1 MTALQFNA
9 VKTTFGTMFGN
20 CDVTRNDLVDF
31 GVRDS
36 FRYFAKEGI
45 GNCRRRPHRKTTEH
59 AAGLTTVVIDLG
71 KDRHAMTMNRIG
83 DALVARDHVSM
94 KTMNE
99 FFVGPVGGVR
109 AVLFGDDES
118 GTARCTRR
126 VVVGML
132 LGGLAI
138 TGVVSEVGAKDNAV
152 AGRHRPEFK
161 RCP

>member
-9 VKTTFGTMFGN
+9 VKTTFGTMFGDK
-20 CDVTRNDLVDF
+20 CVTRDDLIDL

-36 FRYFAKEGI
+36 FRYFAKERI
-45 GNCRRRPHRKTTEH
+45 SNRRRRPHRKTTEH
-59 AAGLTTVVIDLG
+59 AAGLTTVVVDLG

-83 DALVARDHVSM
+83 DALVARDHVAM
-94 KTMNE
+94 KTVNE
-99 FFVGPVGGVR
+99 FFVRPVGGVG
-109 AVLFGDDES
+109 AVLFSDDES
-118 GTARCTRR
+118 GTASGTGG
-126 VVVGML
+126 VVVGVL

-138 TGVVSEVGAKDNAV
+138 TGVVGEVGAKDNAV

>member
-9 VKTTFGTMFGN
+9 VKATFGTMFGN
-20 CDVTRNDLVDF
+20 GDVARDDLINF

-36 FRYFAKEGI
+36 FGNFAKEGI
-45 GNCRRRPHRKTTEH
+45 GNRRRCPHRKTTEH
-59 AAGLTTVVIDLG
+59 AAGLTTVVVDLG
-71 KDRHAMTMNRIG
+71 KDRHAMAMDSIG
-83 DALVARDHVSM
+83 DALVARDHVAM
-94 KTMNE
+94 KTVNE
-99 FFVGPVGGVR
+99 FLVRPVGGVG
-109 AVLFGDDES
+109 AVFFSDDEP
-118 GTARCTRR
+118 GAARCTRR

-132 LGGLAI
+132 LGGLAV

>member
-9 VKTTFGTMFGN
+9 VEATFGTMFGDK
-20 CDVTRNDLVDF
+20 CVTRDDLIDL

-45 GNCRRRPHRKTTEH
+45 GNRRRCPHRKTTEH

-71 KDRHAMTMNRIG
+71 KDRHAMAMDSIG
-83 DALVARDHVSM
+83 DAFVARDHVAM

-109 AVLFGDDES
+109 AVLFGDDEP

-126 VVVGML
+126 VVIGML